1 MGQKEMVLQVLSSG
15 RGLTAAEAINT
26 YGIGRLASRICEL
39 RKASYPILSIRTQGT
54 NRYGD
59 TVYFDTYKLDM
70 EKYKGVKNGSND
82 TKEMQG

>member
-1 MGQKEMVLQVLSSG
+1 MGQKEKVLEVLRTG
-15 RGLTAAEAINT
+15 EGLTAAEALYR

-54 NRYGD
+54 NRYGEK
-59 TVYFDTYKLDM
+59 VYYDTYRLDM

-82 TKEMQG
+82 TKEMHG

>member
-1 MGQKEMVLQVLSSG
+1 MTQTEIILEVLRTG
-15 RGLTAAEAINT
+15 EGLTAAEALYR

-70 EKYKGVKNGSND
+70 EKYNGVKNGSND
-82 TKEMQG
+82 TKEMHG

>member
-1 MGQKEMVLQVLSSG
+1 MTQTEIILEVLRRG
-15 RGLTAAEAINT
+15 EGLTAADALYR

-70 EKYKGVKNGSND
+70 EKYRGVKDGINI
-82 TKEMQG
+82 T

>member
-1 MGQKEMVLQVLSSG
+1 MTQNEIIIEVLRTG
-15 RGLTAAEAINT
+15 EGLTAADALYR

-54 NRYGD
+54 NRYGEK
-59 TVYFDTYKLDM
+59 VYYDTYRLDM

-82 TKEMQG
+82 TKEMHG

>member
-1 MGQKEMVLQVLSSG
+1 MTQTEIILEVLRSG
-15 RGLTAAEAINT
+15 EGLTAADAL
-26 YGIGRLASRICEL
+26 YRFGIGRLASRICEL

>member
-1 MGQKEMVLQVLSSG
+1 MTQNEIILEVLRTG
-15 RGLTAAEAINT
+15 EGLTAAEALYR

-59 TVYFDTYKLDM
+59 TVYYDTYKLDM
-70 EKYKGVKNGSND
+70 EKYRGEKDAV
-82 TKEMQG
+82 Q

>member
-1 MGQKEMVLQVLSSG
+1 MGQKEMVLQILSSG
-15 RGLTAAEAINT
+15 RGLTAAEALNT

-54 NRYGD
+54 NRYGEK
-59 TVYFDTYKLDM
+59 VYYDTYRLDM